1 MITERAKYINP
12 YTDFGF
18 KKLFGTEANKDLLM
32 DFLNELI
39 HDRGKIVGLRFL
51 NPEQLGYSAFDRK
64 SVYDIFCETDR
75 DETFIVEMQR
85 AKQDY
90 FKDRSVFYSTFPIQ
104 SQAPIG
110 DWDYNLKAVY
120 FVGILNFV
128 FEENRSDAN
137 YYHREVKLMD
147 TSKKTVFY
155 DKLTYIYLEM
165 PKFNKSED
173 ELETHFDKWMY
184 VIKHLPYLQDRPAA
198 LQERV
203 FRRLFSEAEIYALPQ
218 MERAAYEQSLKVM
231 RDNYSVEETKRKEGH
246 EEGRAEG
253 MREGEEKSRFEIA
266 RNSLAAG
273 LPVETVAQITGL
285 TPEQIKTLTPKTG
298 G

>member
-231 RDNYSVEETKRKEGH
+231 RDNYSVEETKRKEGL
-246 EEGRAEG
+246 EEGRVEG
-253 MREGEEKSRFEIA
+253 MKEKSLEIA

-285 TPEQIKTLTPKTG
+285 TPEQIKTLTLKP
-298 G
+298 